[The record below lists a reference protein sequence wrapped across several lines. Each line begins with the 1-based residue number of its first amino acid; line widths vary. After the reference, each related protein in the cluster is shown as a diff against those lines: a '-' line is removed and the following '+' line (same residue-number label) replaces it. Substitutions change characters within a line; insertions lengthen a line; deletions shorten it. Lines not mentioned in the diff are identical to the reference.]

1 MTFDPTVIPPSGGV
15 PAPKRGRMP
24 VMPWRPAGVV
34 TVAFVALLYI
44 VEAVNSAD
52 HGRLS
57 LDDGVHPRQVSGLW
71 GIVWAPALHA
81 NWGHLAGNTLP
92 VLVLGFLTLLS
103 GIGRGLAVTA
113 VVWVV
118 AGLGQW
124 LTGGSHTS
132 HIGASV
138 LIFGWLAYL
147 LVRGLFN
154 RSLWQILLGLALL
167 AVYGSALWGVLPNQ
181 PNVSWQG
188 HLFGAI
194 GGVLAAAMF
203 APARAKR
210 EPAGDN
216 RTLAPGPSTR

>member
-1 MTFDPTVIPPSGGV
+1 L
-15 PAPKRGRMP
+15 
-24 VMPWRPAGVV
+24 PWRAAGVI
-34 TVAFVALLYI
+34 TLTFVALLYL

-52 HGRLS
+52 HGKLS
-57 LDDGVHPRQVSGLW
+57 QDDGVHPRQASGLW
-71 GIVWAPALHA
+71 GVIWAPALHA
-81 NWGHLAGNTLP
+81 NWGHLAGNTMP

-124 LTGGSHTS
+124 LSGGSHTS
-132 HIGASV
+132 HVGASV

-154 RSLWQILLGLALL
+154 RSPWQILLGVVLFA
-167 AVYGSALWGVLPNQ
+167 AYGSALWGVLPTQ

-188 HLFGAI
+188 HLFGAV
-194 GGVLAAAMF
+194 GGVLAAAAF
-203 APARAKR
+203 APAKNKPK
-210 EPAGDN
+210 PA
-216 RTLAPGPSTR
+216 LPAAGPVAR

>member
-1 MTFDPTVIPPSGGV
+1 MTFDPTVIPPSGGS
-15 PAPKRGRMP
+15 PAPRRRRMP
-24 VMPWRPAGVV
+24 AVPWRAAGVL
-34 TVAFVALLYI
+34 TLAFVALLYV
-44 VEAVNSAD
+44 VEAINSAD
-52 HGRLS
+52 HGKLS
-57 LDDGVHPRQVSGLW
+57 LDDGVHPREVSGLW
-71 GIVWAPALHA
+71 GILWAPALHA
-81 NWGHLAGNTLP
+81 SWSHLAGNTLP
-92 VLVLGFLTLLS
+92 VLLLGFLTLLS

-124 LTGGSHTS
+124 LTGGSHSS

-154 RSLWQILLGLALL
+154 RSLWQIVLGLALL
-167 AVYGSALWGVLPNQ
+167 AAYGSVLWGVLPGQ
-181 PNVSWQG
+181 PGISWQG

-203 APARAKR
+203 APARNKPK
-210 EPAGDN
+210 PAGD
-216 RTLAPGPSTR
+216 TYTPAPGPVPR